1 MINSQSNFS
10 SFSSR
15 YVVSANPDVIAKS
28 INAYQPKCTPVEK
41 GTSSEK
47 SFHKQYGDDETRIP
61 HSFKNYSAG
70 IVDMIIE

>member
-15 YVVSANPDVIAKS
+15 YIVSSNPDVIAKS
-28 INAYQPKCTPVEK
+28 IAAYQPKCTPIEK
-41 GTSSEK
+41 GSASEK
-47 SFHKQYGDDETRIP
+47 SFHKQYGDDENEIP

-70 IVDMIIE
+70 IVDMIVE